1 MIDEERD
8 KYPALLAL
16 YHPFVR
22 YTHFPVFQSE
32 KYTYRFLGFGVVL
45 TALSRLRWCT
55 QQPISRGSLGVQW
68 FDVLLLHPCF
78 NTFSRGFTEEY
89 SRRRFLFVRA
99 LFDGVFDRRKR
110 DILAALSPLRL
121 CGPCLFRRA
130 GAGRVA
136 VDFSRAIRGVRTWQ
150 NPTFKNLIKLNIQN
164 AENLRKPI
172 FRPARTCQNLTFE
185 NTTNYYIRS
194 RSHPLGR
201 WESGFCDCSII

>member
-1 MIDEERD
+1 
-8 KYPALLAL
+8 
-16 YHPFVR
+16 
-22 YTHFPVFQSE
+22 
-32 KYTYRFLGFGVVL
+32 
-45 TALSRLRWCT
+45 LSRSSCAILSLRVGRSFSR
-55 QQPISRGSLGVQW
+55 ISVGKIHLSFSRVLCGSHGFVTASLVYSAADFSGFARGSMV
-68 FDVLLLHPCF
+68 DVLLLHPCF
-78 NTFSRGFTEEY
+78 NTFSRGFLAA
-89 SRRRFLFVRA
+89 SPRRRFLFVRS

-110 DILAALSPLRL
+110 DILVALSPLRL
-121 CGPCLFRRA
+121 CGPCLLRRA

-136 VDFSRAIRGVRTWQ
+136 VDYSMPIRSVRTWQ

-164 AENLRKPI
+164 AEKLRKPI